1 MSTAASPSVSEL
13 AVANPTIATTTYSP
27 GPIVVMGVSGSGK
40 SSVGAKLADCLEA
53 IFVEGDSLH
62 MSSPTGQSYSAKL
75 DGTEAPYMGDPGTT
89 SVSVKQLGKNT
100 LQETDKRDGKV
111 ISVAKMTVAA
121 DGKSM
126 SIAVED
132 KLHGSSMSFVAMKE

>member
-1 MSTAASPSVSEL
+1 MS
-13 AVANPTIATTTYSP
+13 
-27 GPIVVMGVSGSGK
+27 
-40 SSVGAKLADCLEA
+40 
-53 IFVEGDSLH
+53 
-62 MSSPTGQSYSAKL
+62 
-75 DGTEAPYMGDPGTT
+75 GTT